1 MGTGNN
7 ITLAALSEAYDRL
20 EAELRQCRRDEQR
33 KISVITKAQTDLLKW
48 MREASNKTT
57 VIEESING

>member
-1 MGTGNN
+1 MRDDGAFLGKTFNMFSFFGN
-7 ITLAALSEAYDRL
+7 ITE
-20 EAELRQCRRDEQR
+20 RDEQR